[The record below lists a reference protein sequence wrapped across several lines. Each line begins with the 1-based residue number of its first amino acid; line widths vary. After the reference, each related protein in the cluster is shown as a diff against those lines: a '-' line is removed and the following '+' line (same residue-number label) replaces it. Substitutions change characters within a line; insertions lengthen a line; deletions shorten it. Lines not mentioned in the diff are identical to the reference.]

1 MRGQRENRLGCPTV
15 RTEERSECPVCM
27 KFARLYTP
35 TCGWVLARTENN
47 ENTQARLYNVS
58 NTEEPFK
65 VCMLQILVNAS
76 TTALFVRCACW
87 YEDRTPRYRGKARSP
102 GGGRTTMQRTTL
114 LSQNPAHCC
123 AAFAAQYRATA

>member
-35 TCGWVLARTENN
+35 TCGWVLARTEND

-76 TTALFVRCACW
+76 TTALFVRRCIH
-87 YEDRTPRYRGKARSP
+87 EKQHSLSKFGN
-102 GGGRTTMQRTTL
+102 GL
-114 LSQNPAHCC
+114 LSLNH
-123 AAFAAQYRATA
+123 R